1 MERAKVSIIV
11 PVYNVAAY
19 LPACLES
26 IRVQTWREIEV
37 ILVDDGSTDES
48 LSLCRAAAERDARFR
63 VIHQQNAGVSAAR
76 NAGLAAATGQYL
88 QFVDGDDRLL
98 SNATEVLV
106 HAALSTGTD
115 LVIARFYRVSGQR
128 QALQGHIRG
137 RRVLTRTE
145 FAEEMVKAPANF
157 YYGVLWNKLY
167 RRSIVEAHQLRCP
180 EELSWCED
188 FLFNLEYIKY
198 VRLVAAVPEPVCC
211 YIKREDSLVMTQPT
225 LRRTLEM
232 KQKTFSYYKDLYQT
246 LDLYERQ
253 KGRVYRY
260 LISAATDGKE
270 SFDRDGSAAA
280 RGKVCEELLSELKR
294 DEYYALPLPKTT
306 GREHFGTQYTGR
318 LFDYARGHG
327 LTADDLAATAT
338 ELTAWSIADAYERY
352 VMPKYRAS
360 ELIVGGGGS
369 YNPTLLAALSRR
381 MNALGV
387 KVRTQE
393 ELGFSSDAKEAVA
406 FAIMGDRY
414 MAGLTNTLPSVT
426 GAAHA
431 AIMGKLSLPA
441 NAR

>member
-1 MERAKVSIIV
+1 MCNILRIAIMFLSNTSKKNSQGAIIMPEISTIKPKRLAV
-11 PVYNVAAY
+11 GLMSGTSVDGIDAALVEISGDASSPEVKLVAFKNTPY
-19 LPACLES
+19 PAAVREKIFAIFKPENATVDKLGYMNFLLGEYFAMAALAVIEAAGVAPSDVDFIASHGQTIWHAPEVDCSDGFE
-26 IRVQTWREIEV
+26 IRYTVQIGEAAV
-37 ILVDDGSTDES
+37 I
-48 LSLCRAAAERDARFR
+48 AERTGIPTISDFR
-63 VIHQQNAGVSAAR
+63 VADMAAG
-76 NAGLAAATGQYL
+76 GQGAPL
-88 QFVDGDDRLL
+88 VPF
-98 SNATEVLV
+98 TEY
-106 HAALSTGTD
+106 
-115 LVIARFYRVSGQR
+115 I
-128 QALQGHIRG
+128 
-137 RRVLTRTE
+137 
-145 FAEEMVKAPANF
+145 
-157 YYGVLWNKLY
+157 LY
-167 RRSIVEAHQLRCP
+167 RRESETILLQNIGGIGNMTVLPAGARP
-180 EELSWCED
+180 DELYAFD
-188 FLFNLEYIKY
+188 TGPGNMIID
-198 VRLVAAVPEPVCC
+198 AV
-211 YIKREDSLVMTQPT
+211 
-225 LRRTLEM
+225 
-232 KQKTFSYYKDLYQT
+232 
-246 LDLYERQ
+246 
-253 KGRVYRY
+253 
-260 LISAATDGKE
+260 ISAATGGKE
-270 SFDRDGSAAA
+270 SFDRDGAAAA

-306 GREHFGTQYTGR
+306 GREHFGTQYTSR

-406 FAIMGDRY
+406 FAIMGDRF

>member
-157 YYGVLWNKLY
+157 YYGVMWNKLY
-167 RRSIVEAHQLRCP
+167 RRAIVEANHLECP
-180 EELSWCED
+180 ADVAWCED
-188 FLFNLEYIKY
+188 FLFNLDYIACC
-198 VRLVAAVPEPVCC
+198 RLIAAVPRPV
-211 YIKREDSLVMTQPT
+211 YYYRKREGSLVSTQAT
-225 LRRTLEM
+225 LRRTIEM
-232 KQKTFSYYKDLYQT
+232 KRTTFDYYKDLYQD
-246 LDLYERQ
+246 LDLYDEQ
-253 KGRVYRY
+253 KAKVYRY
-260 LISAATDGKE
+260 LISTAVDGLTLPGE
-270 SFDRDGSAAA
+270 GVERRGRSAA
-280 RGKVCEELLSELKR
+280 
-294 DEYYALPLPKTT
+294 
-306 GREHFGTQYTGR
+306 GR
-318 LFDYARGHG
+318 
-327 LTADDLAATAT
+327 
-338 ELTAWSIADAYERY
+338 
-352 VMPKYRAS
+352 RA
-360 ELIVGGGGS
+360 G
-369 YNPTLLAALSRR
+369 
-381 MNALGV
+381 
-387 KVRTQE
+387 QE
-393 ELGFSSDAKEAVA
+393 G
-406 FAIMGDRY
+406 
-414 MAGLTNTLPSVT
+414 
-426 GAAHA
+426 
-431 AIMGKLSLPA
+431 
-441 NAR
+441 